1 MQQTPLLGTG
11 HRDYNPDNGTALSEA
26 QASVMRDY
34 KLSQS
39 VVTNFSQKAFVNPF
53 ESIAKMFEE
62 VPLVN
67 INTQHVDVQV
77 PMIYTEDLLRYT
89 ATLETWIARNS
100 ATAKDR
106 KDIAQ

>member
-1 MQQTPLLGTG
+1 
-11 HRDYNPDNGTALSEA
+11 
-26 QASVMRDY
+26 
-34 KLSQS
+34 
-39 VVTNFSQKAFVNPF
+39 
-53 ESIAKMFEE
+53 
-62 VPLVN
+62 LVN
-67 INTQHVDVQV
+67 IHTQHVDVQV